1 MPDEPKPPLSPWT
14 MTPARL
20 TILALGVLALLMI
33 VGGIF
38 GGVANFAILQ
48 QANTDASAS
57 SSAP

>member
-1 MPDEPKPPLSPWT
+1 MPDQKPLSAWT
-14 MTPARL
+14 MTPARI
-20 TILALGVLALLMI
+20 TIVVLGVLAVVMI
-33 VGGIF
+33 VSAIS

>member
-1 MPDEPKPPLSPWT
+1 MPDEKPISAWT
-14 MTPARL
+14 MTPARI
-20 TILALGVLALLMI
+20 TIVVLGVLAVLMI
-33 VGGIF
+33 AGGIF

>member
-1 MPDEPKPPLSPWT
+1 MTNEKPLTAWT
-14 MTPARL
+14 MTPARI
-20 TILALGVLALLMI
+20 TIVVLGVLAFLMI

-57 SSAP
+57 ASAQ